1 MQTDNFDSVLLCPI
15 CGERFGDDVIECPT
29 DNVPLV
35 ASSGNALLPGSTFG
49 DRFEIVDLL
58 GEGGMG
64 AVYKARQR
72 FTGQIVAIKML
83 HATGDQQSYRRF
95 KQEGRA
101 AAAVDHP
108 NVAKVLDFGISD
120 TGQPYLV
127 LEYVEG
133 ISLSTLLEQHQR
145 LEQKRCLPLMIQV
158 CAALEA
164 AHSKNIIHRDL
175 KPSNIMI
182 TGAGTASEQVKL
194 VDFGIAKMLDPERK
208 QGANLTV
215 TGEVFGSPSYMS
227 PEQCTGQPLDARSD
241 IYSVGCVMYESLTGV
256 TAFGGSNNVE
266 TMWKQLNEQPSMF
279 KVASPTAKISRHLE
293 TITFKCLAKE
303 SAQRYASMR
312 HLQEDLQRVLNDQ
325 TPLNLGKFVTTGVIK
340 KPKVIQQFITVAAM
354 TVGGFLIFVGIV
366 AFTFAA
372 GSTFVLTHYLAP
384 ADVADAQNQYA
395 EAERLYTAGVQEAA
409 KIPFGEGCLGNALDR
424 LGIFYQRHAKY
435 EQAQQIFERALKLRA
450 DNFWTGKLELCEELN
465 NLAYQYL
472 MQKKFTEAE
481 PLFMKAISLYEGIK
495 HNPHPNK
502 YASLLRN
509 YASLLEQTNRKSDL
523 EKVLKRAKE
532 VDSWRPYESS
542 SLDWFL
548 FQK

>member
-1 MQTDNFDSVLLCPI
+1 MQTDNYDSVLLCPI
-15 CGERFGDDVIECPT
+15 CGERFGDNVIECPT
-29 DNVPLV
+29 DKVPLV
-35 ASSGNALLPGSTFG
+35 ASSADALLPGSTFG

-64 AVYKARQR
+64 AVYKAKQR

-83 HATGDQQSYRRF
+83 HNIGDQQSYRRF

-101 AAAVDHP
+101 AGAVDHP

-120 TGQPYLV
+120 SGQPYLV

-133 ISLSTLLEQHQR
+133 TSLSTVLEQHIK
-145 LEQKRCLPLMIQV
+145 LEQKRCLKLMIQI

-164 AHSKNIIHRDL
+164 AHLKNIVHRDL

-182 TGAGTASEQVKL
+182 TAHGTAAEQVKL

-208 QGANLTV
+208 TGANLTM

-227 PEQCTGQPLDARSD
+227 PEQCTGQALDARSD
-241 IYSVGCVMYESLTGV
+241 IYSVGCVMYEALTGA

-266 TMWKQLNEQPSMF
+266 TMWKQLNEQPVPF
-279 KVASPTAKISRHLE
+279 KVACPSAKLSRHLE
-293 TITFKCLAKE
+293 TITFKCLAKD

-312 HLQEDLQRVLNDQ
+312 HLQQDLERVLNDQ
-325 TPLNLGKFVTTGVIK
+325 TPLNLGKFVTTGALRRPNVTK
-340 KPKVIQQFITVAAM
+340 QFITVSAM
-354 TVGGFLIFVGIV
+354 TTGAFLIVVGAL

-395 EAERLYTAGVQEAA
+395 EAERLYTAGVHEAG

-435 EQAQQIFERALKLRA
+435 EQAQQVFEKALKLRA

-465 NLAYQYL
+465 NLAYQYM

-481 PLFMKAISLYEGIK
+481 PLFKKAITLYEGIK
-495 HNPHPNK
+495 NNPHPHK
-502 YASLLRN
+502 YALLLRN
-509 YASLLEQTNRKSDL
+509 YASLLEQTHRKAEAASAL
-523 EKVLKRAKE
+523 ATAIKVDAMPAYK
-532 VDSWRPYESS
+532 SS